1 VILFS
6 LEDLREYG
14 EAGRDVMKTPGKNR
28 NNKFKTNKGMTSKK
42 GTKLKS
48 EETDLRFK
56 AENLLSD
63 YVVTINQ
70 YNSCMA
76 ELEMQLTEIRKQYE
90 FKIDKQKKKI
100 EEIALKL
107 RNFAEENHD
116 LYFGGEK
123 KSMNLLHGTIGFRLG
138 NPKLK
143 SAKGFTWTSILELVK
158 DRMHN
163 YIRTKEE
170 VAKDKIL
177 ADKDNKDIKEL
188 ITQCGIEIVQEE
200 SFYIEPKEED
210 DK

>member
-1 VILFS
+1 MNTQYPQIKKKINS
-6 LEDLREYG
+6 
-14 EAGRDVMKTPGKNR
+14 
-28 NNKFKTNKGMTSKK
+28 NNKLKTNKRMTRKR

-63 YVVTINQ
+63 YVLTVNQ
-70 YNSCMA
+70 YNGYMA

-90 FKIDKQKKKI
+90 FKLDQKKTKI
-100 EEIALKL
+100 EEIKFSLQK
-107 RNFAEENHD
+107 FAEENKNI
-116 LYFGGEK
+116 YFCGEK

-143 SAKGFTWTSILELVK
+143 SAKGFTWKSILELVK

-210 DK
+210 EK

>member
-1 VILFS
+1 
-6 LEDLREYG
+6 
-14 EAGRDVMKTPGKNR
+14 
-28 NNKFKTNKGMTSKK
+28 MTRKK
-42 GTKLKS
+42 ETKLKS

-63 YVVTINQ
+63 YVLTVNK
-70 YNSCMA
+70 YNGYMA

-90 FKIDKQKKKI
+90 FKLDKLKTKI
-100 EEIALKL
+100 ENIALNL
-107 RNFAEENHD
+107 RKFAEENHD

-123 KSMNLLHGTIGFRLG
+123 KSMNLLHGIIGFRLG

-143 SAKGFTWTSILELVK
+143 SAKGFTWKSILELVK
-158 DRMHN
+158 DRMHD

-188 ITQCGIEIVQEE
+188 INQCGIEIVQEE